1 MGDAVLA
8 IFPTRDGGDDART
21 AAERALAAARDAE
34 RRLSRTNG
42 RLAEMGTKDPSGS
55 ASACMWGMSCTATS
69 ECRSISISP

>member
-42 RLAEMGTKDPSGS
+42 RLAEMGTRPLGFGFGPEGTCVKGS
-55 ASACMWGMSCTATS
+55 RA
-69 ECRSISISP
+69 